1 MYMKVF
7 RITIILITSSFF
19 SKNSFSSI
27 HKADSLFFQKKY
39 TESKVIYD
47 SIFYKENKFSNS
59 MLLKMASI
67 EEIFNNYE
75 KSIYYLELFQKN
87 KVEKNVLNK
96 INDIVT
102 DKKLEGFENSE
113 KTFFIKLYK
122 KNKNKILIS
131 LLIFISLIFLI
142 NAIMFF
148 KKKELSFL
156 IPHFYILCII
166 AIVIINIKPPVD
178 AIVFKEN
185 TFVMKEP
192 SSGSDLYSILNKGD
206 KLIVSKDLEVWYE
219 IILDNEKKYVRKKNI
234 RLID

>member
-1 MYMKVF
+1 MKIF
-7 RITIILITSSFF
+7 SIIIILITSSIFCE
-19 SKNSFSSI
+19 NSYCSI
-27 HKADSLFFQKKY
+27 QEADSLFNLKKY
-39 TESKVIYD
+39 SKSKILYD
-47 SIFYKENKFSNS
+47 SIFYIENKYSNS
-59 MLLKMASI
+59 MLLKMATI
-67 EEIFNNYE
+67 EEKLDNYE

-87 KVEKNVLNK
+87 KDEKKVLNK

-113 KTFFIKLYK
+113 KTIFIKLYK
-122 KNKNKILIS
+122 KNKNKILIL

-142 NAIMFF
+142 NTVRFF
-148 KKKELSFL
+148 KKKEISFL

-166 AIVIINIKPPVD
+166 AIVIINIIPPVD

-219 IILDNEKKYVRKKNI
+219 IILNNEKKYVRKKNI

>member
-1 MYMKVF
+1 M
-7 RITIILITSSFF
+7 II
-19 SKNSFSSI
+19 SSI
-27 HKADSLFFQKKY
+27 FCENSYCSIQKADSLFNLKKY
-39 TESKVIYD
+39 SKSKILYD
-47 SIFYKENKFSNS
+47 SIFYIENKYSNS
-59 MLLKMASI
+59 MLLKMATI
-67 EEIFNNYE
+67 EESLDNYE

-87 KVEKNVLNK
+87 KDEKKVLNK

-102 DKKLEGFENSE
+102 DKKLEGFESSE
-113 KTFFIKLYK
+113 KTIFIKLYK
-122 KNKNKILIS
+122 KNKNKILI
-131 LLIFISLIFLI
+131 LLLTFISLIFLI
-142 NAIMFF
+142 NAIRFF

-166 AIVIINIKPPVD
+166 TIVIINIKPPVD

-219 IILDNEKKYVRKKNI
+219 IILNNEKKYVRKKNI

>member
-87 KVEKNVLNK
+87 KVEKKVLNK

-166 AIVIINIKPPVD
+166 TIVIINIKTPVD

>member
-1 MYMKVF
+1 MYMKIF
-7 RITIILITSSFF
+7 RITIFLITSGFF
-19 SKNSFSSI
+19 CQNSYSSI

-67 EEIFNNYE
+67 EEIFDNYE

-87 KVEKNVLNK
+87 KNEKEVLDK

-102 DKKLEGFENSE
+102 DKKLIGFESNE
-113 KTFFIKLYK
+113 KKKFINFYK
-122 KNKNKILIS
+122 KNKKNILIL
-131 LLIFISLIFLI
+131 LLIFIVIIFLI
-142 NAIMFF
+142 NAIRFF
-148 KKKELSFL
+148 NKKDISFL

-166 AIVIINIKPPVD
+166 AIVIINIKPPVE

-206 KLIVSKDLEVWYE
+206 KLIVSKNLEVWYE
-219 IILDNEKKYVRKKNI
+219 IILNNEKKYVRKKNI

>member
-67 EEIFNNYE
+67 EEIFDNYE

-87 KVEKNVLNK
+87 KVEKKVLNK

-131 LLIFISLIFLI
+131 LVIFISLIFLI